1 MNWMAVTGNFITSI
15 IGRCRSIHD
24 FAFTIPANNGP
35 PPIIIDLVFDSGSHP
50 AYFSCVCEKTWL
62 SAVMAVGLI
71 NNFVV
76 LQDLK

>member
-1 MNWMAVTGNFITSI
+1 
-15 IGRCRSIHD
+15 
-24 FAFTIPANNGP
+24 
-35 PPIIIDLVFDSGSHP
+35 
-50 AYFSCVCEKTWL
+50 VCEKTWL

>member
-1 MNWMAVTGNFITSI
+1 MISPLQYQPTMV
-15 IGRCRSIHD
+15 H
-24 FAFTIPANNGP
+24 P
-35 PPIIIDLVFDSGSHP
+35 PSLLTLSLIVAATLRISLV
-50 AYFSCVCEKTWL
+50 CVKKTWL